1 MGFSGGG
8 SNILKAHTHNG
19 LTVQDGGAL
28 DFDDITQSQSSAG
41 MVFYSDGTHL
51 QQLAYPGSPAG
62 ETLTA
67 AALSSAPSW
76 GAAGGAGG
84 NYVFL
89 ESFTAA
95 AASTFTCT
103 LASPIALADFTQLV
117 CIFNGLYGAG
127 ACELQ
132 IANNLDSPVTSNTYD
147 SWYTVAGAAS
157 VNNAGT
163 DCFNIGATG
172 TGAAGSKGQ
181 IVFNLTV
188 NPTQGAGAGRPS
200 DMLVYWVQNG
210 SYTYSNGGGYTYST
224 VGNITTIDGF
234 HLTNSLGNNFD
245 ASSTLDVYK
254 VTT

>member
-1 MGFSGGG
+1 MGFGGGG
-8 SNILKAHTHNG
+8 SGGPLTNHVHNNVP
-19 LTVQDGGAL
+19 LQGGPL
-28 DFDDITQSQSSAG
+28 DFANDTIASLNAG
-41 MVFYSDGTHL
+41 STTFSDG
-51 QQLAYPGSPAG
+51 
-62 ETLTA
+62 
-67 AALSSAPSW
+67 AALQELVIGNVGESMVVNGAGTAPEW
-76 GAAGGAGG
+76 GSAAGGGSF
-84 NYVFL
+84 VFL

-132 IANNLDSPVTSNTYD
+132 IANNLDSPVTTNTYD

-254 VTT
+254 VVG